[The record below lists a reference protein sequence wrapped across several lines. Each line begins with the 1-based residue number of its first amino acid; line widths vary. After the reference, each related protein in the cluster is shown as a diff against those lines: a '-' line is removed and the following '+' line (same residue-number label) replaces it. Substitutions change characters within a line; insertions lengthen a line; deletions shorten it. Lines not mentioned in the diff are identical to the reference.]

1 MHMEQISGFLLKK
14 KKWKV
19 SGSKEREG
27 INVKTYSKYL
37 GKIGKT

>member
-1 MHMEQISGFLLKK
+1 MHMEQISGFLLKN
-14 KKWKV
+14 KWKV